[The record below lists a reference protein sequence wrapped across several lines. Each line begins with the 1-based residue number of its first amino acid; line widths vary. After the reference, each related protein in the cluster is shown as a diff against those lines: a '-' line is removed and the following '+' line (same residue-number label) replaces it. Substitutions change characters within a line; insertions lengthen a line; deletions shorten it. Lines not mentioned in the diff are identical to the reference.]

1 MYDAVEDI
9 AHLGMKCFTHFAPEE
24 YFEGSF
30 SQFMRFVN
38 QVPVVVDWWSRSS
51 ARQGASL
58 ALALAKSY
66 HPELDFNVVSSGF
79 PVDPATGQQMSDD
92 VAMEVI
98 RSASAYA
105 GRIEQ
110 YVMIDNFMVTTVPP
124 EDTQNPPEHRDYET
138 SEPFRASL
146 SGVLTTYPPP
156 SFVLT
161 DPDTGEQ
168 VDLDKLNL

>member
-1 MYDAVEDI
+1 
-9 AHLGMKCFTHFAPEE
+9 
-24 YFEGSF
+24 
-30 SQFMRFVN
+30 
-38 QVPVVVDWWSRSS
+38 
-51 ARQGASL
+51 
-58 ALALAKSY
+58 
-66 HPELDFNVVSSGF
+66 
-79 PVDPATGQQMSDD
+79 MSDD
-92 VAMEVI
+92 AAMEVI

-110 YVMIDNFMVTTVPP
+110 YVMIDNFMATTVPP

-161 DPDTGEQ
+161 DPNTGEQ